1 MPLREHAAV
10 ERYLPHTMTRWTYL
24 GGILL
29 AGIVIIGG
37 YVTAQ
42 RNQELVV
49 ERLAD
54 NLVVIKSEGDGN
66 TAVFIRA
73 NGVVLAD
80 TKTLRSGQRLLEVL
94 RTVTDK
100 PVTHILNTHHH
111 YDHVGGNSFFG
122 SHVEVIVHE
131 NAATRMTSMEEFST
145 PERKHGLPDRT
156 FKDKLTL
163 FAGNDTIEL
172 HHFGPAHTDN
182 DAFIVFR
189 GLGIMHAGDTFPGM
203 NAAVPHGG
211 SPAAY
216 PTTMTRAAEITGVRT
231 VIPGHGPV
239 TNWQAFVD
247 NAAALRKVK

>member
-1 MPLREHAAV
+1 MF
-10 ERYLPHTMTRWTYL
+10 L

-29 AGIVIIGG
+29 AGTVVIGS
-37 YVTAQ
+37 YVAAQ
-42 RNQELVV
+42 RNEDFVV

-54 NLVVIKSEGDGN
+54 NLVVIKDGNDGN
-66 TAVFIRA
+66 TVVFIRA
-73 NGVVLAD
+73 NGVVLVD
-80 TKTLRSGQRLLEVL
+80 TKSLRAGQRLLEVL

-111 YDHVGGNSFFG
+111 YDHVGGNSFFATQI
-122 SHVEVIVHE
+122 EVIVQE
-131 NAATRMTSMEEFST
+131 NAATRMAGMEEFSA
-145 PERKHGLPDRT
+145 PERRHGLPDRT

-163 FAGNDTIEL
+163 FSGNDAIEM

-203 NAAVPHGG
+203 NAVERHGG
-211 SPAAY
+211 SAAAY
-216 PTTMTRAAEITGVRT
+216 SATMNRAATEITGVRT

-239 TNWQAFVD
+239 THWQAFVD
-247 NAAALRKVK
+247 NAAALRKGK